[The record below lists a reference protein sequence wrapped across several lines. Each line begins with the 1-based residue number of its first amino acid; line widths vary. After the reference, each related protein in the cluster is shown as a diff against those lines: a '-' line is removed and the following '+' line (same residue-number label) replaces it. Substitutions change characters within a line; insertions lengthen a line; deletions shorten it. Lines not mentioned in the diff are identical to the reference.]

1 MNKNKKTRHDG
12 RTITVEGEEAKRR
25 KAKEIATRSKDNK
38 GTAGIVIMSCI
49 YTSGASRPPDKEKE
63 GGGAVSKKHFSAPR
77 ASVWSKNKGGG
88 PPRPLPWIRQCIQ
101 GSLTLTDSFQSR
113 YTFDHVS

>member
-12 RTITVEGEEAKRR
+12 RTVTVEGEEAKRR

-63 GGGAVSKKHFSAPR
+63 GGGGGLKKTFF
-77 ASVWSKNKGGG
+77 G
-88 PPRPLPWIRQCIQ
+88 PSGL
-101 GSLTLTDSFQSR
+101 SL
-113 YTFDHVS
+113 V

>member
-12 RTITVEGEEAKRR
+12 RTVTVGEAKRR

-49 YTSGASRPPDKEKE
+49 YTSGASRPPDKEEEE
-63 GGGAVSKKHFSAPR
+63 GGGLKKTFF
-77 ASVWSKNKGGG
+77 G
-88 PPRPLPWIRQCIQ
+88 PSGL
-101 GSLTLTDSFQSR
+101 SL
-113 YTFDHVS
+113 V

>member
-12 RTITVEGEEAKRR
+12 RTVTVEGEEAKRR

-63 GGGAVSKKHFSAPR
+63 GGGRSQKNIFRPLGPQFGLKTRGAGLPGPSPGS
-77 ASVWSKNKGGG
+77 ASVYRVHS
-88 PPRPLPWIRQCIQ
+88 
-101 GSLTLTDSFQSR
+101 
-113 YTFDHVS
+113 H

>member
-12 RTITVEGEEAKRR
+12 RTVTVGEAKRR

-49 YTSGASRPPDKEKE
+49 YTSGASRPPDKEEE
-63 GGGAVSKKHFSAPR
+63 GGGRSQKNIFRPLGPQFGLKTRGAGLPGPSPGS
-77 ASVWSKNKGGG
+77 ASVYRVHS
-88 PPRPLPWIRQCIQ
+88 
-101 GSLTLTDSFQSR
+101 
-113 YTFDHVS
+113 H

>member
-12 RTITVEGEEAKRR
+12 RTVTVEGEEAKRR

-49 YTSGASRPPDKEKE
+49 YTSGASRPPDKEGE
-63 GGGAVSKKHFSAPR
+63 GGAVSKKHSSAPR

-88 PPRPLPWIRQCIQ
+88 RASRAPPLYPPVYTA
-101 GSLTLTDSFQSR
+101 LTHID
-113 YTFDHVS
+113 